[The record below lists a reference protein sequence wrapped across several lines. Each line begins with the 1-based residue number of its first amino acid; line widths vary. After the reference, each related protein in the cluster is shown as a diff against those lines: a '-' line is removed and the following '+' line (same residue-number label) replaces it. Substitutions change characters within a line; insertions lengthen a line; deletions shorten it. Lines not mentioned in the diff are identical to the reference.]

1 MGNKDTLSAELN
13 SHIFDALF
21 KRDGACKMKKNSQE
35 QERDN
40 HPGHEEN
47 ANCIV
52 LHARLGLV
60 CIADTR
66 ARDEEN
72 RE

>member
-1 MGNKDTLSAELN
+1 M
-13 SHIFDALF
+13 
-21 KRDGACKMKKNSQE
+21 KNSQK

-40 HPGHEEN
+40 HPGKEEN

-52 LHARLGLV
+52 LHARRGLV
-60 CIADTR
+60 AIGDTR
-66 ARDEEN
+66 AGDEEC